1 MASQAHCFYCFDTL
15 SASFEGREPASLA
28 HVEEL
33 YSLWIKFKTSSRNR
47 RELSE
52 ESGSP
57 HVGELDGDMNTED
70 EMMEAEQDESSGN
83 EDEEDNDDEAEEL
96 RAPAKSSLP
105 RSTSTTLQIPR
116 IGRLQQTSHSES
128 SSSPASAMSSQ
139 SALTSHSSAASSNT
153 SYSSVT
159 AQSLSSSFPLF
170 VTWNTV
176 SRHNPSQKHL
186 RGCIGTF
193 EAQPL
198 EHGLQTYAITSA
210 FDDTRFSPIP
220 ASLLPSLA
228 CSITLL
234 ANFTPCNDAMD
245 WTLGLHGLRISFVHR
260 GKRYGATYL
269 PDVAVEQGW
278 TKEECVES
286 LMRKAG
292 WDGSSSMGGMA
303 RKLLRGSSGRSDTT
317 SHGEKPWTEVTDFK
331 AIKYTGLKANATYDE
346 WMEWRRW
353 VDK

>member
-15 SASFEGREPASLA
+15 SASFEGRDPPPLA
-28 HVEEL
+28 DVEEL
-33 YSLWIKFKTSSRNR
+33 YNLWLQPTTKDTREDGGFYRHSQHDSDNDLDMEDTVEDGQDASEDDE
-47 RELSE
+47 ELS
-52 ESGSP
+52 
-57 HVGELDGDMNTED
+57 
-70 EMMEAEQDESSGN
+70 
-83 EDEEDNDDEAEEL
+83 
-96 RAPAKSSLP
+96 APAKSP
-105 RSTSTTLQIPR
+105 PSTPATLQLPQ
-116 IGRLQQTSHSES
+116 IGRLQASSGSSTS
-128 SSSPASAMSSQ
+128 SATSSQ
-139 SALTSHSSAASSNT
+139 SALTNPSSTSSNT
-153 SYSSVT
+153 SYSSV
-159 AQSLSSSFPLF
+159 AARASSNSYPLF

-210 FDDTRFSPIP
+210 FDDTRFNPIP
-220 ASLLPSLA
+220 SSLLPSLA

-245 WTLGLHGLRISFVHR
+245 WILGVHGLRISFIHR

-292 WDGSSSMGGMA
+292 WDGGSGVGGMA
-303 RKLLRGSSGRSDTT
+303 RRLLKGSGRSESLTH
-317 SHGEKPWTEVTDFK
+317 SEKPWNEVADFK
-331 AIKYTGLKANATYDE
+331 AIKYTGLRANATYAE

-353 VDK
+353 IDER

>member
-15 SASFEGREPASLA
+15 SGSFEGREPASLA

-33 YSLWIKFKTSSRNR
+33 YSLWIKSKSSSRVGR
-47 RELSE
+47 EFSEELS
-52 ESGSP
+52 SS
-57 HVGELDGDMNTED
+57 HVGEDSDMNMED
-70 EMMEAEQDESSGN
+70 EVMDAEQDESSGN
-83 EDEEDNDDEAEEL
+83 EDEEANDDEAEEL
-96 RAPAKSSLP
+96 SVPAKSSLP
-105 RSTSTTLQIPR
+105 SSTSTTLQIPR

-128 SSSPASAMSSQ
+128 SSSSATSSQ
-139 SALTSHSSAASSNT
+139 SALTNHSSAASSNT

-159 AQSLSSSFPLF
+159 ARSLSSSFPLF
-170 VTWNTV
+170 VTWNTI

-220 ASLLPSLA
+220 ASLLSSLA

-245 WTLGLHGLRISFVHR
+245 WTLGSHGLRISFVHR

-303 RKLLRGSSGRSDTT
+303 RKLLRGSGRSETT

-331 AIKYTGLKANATYDE
+331 AVKYTGLKANATYDE

-353 VDK
+353 VQK